1 MAGLITRA
9 QMAKIYALAAELGL
23 DNDLLHELVSAETGR
38 NSIKALT
45 IPEAVLIIDRLQG
58 HGTPKGMATPRQ
70 KRFIENLLKEI
81 GWVVENGMPD
91 ITRLESFLRARFAV
105 DSYQWLTVRKAS
117 EVIEA
122 LKDMRIRTKAS
133 GG

>member
-1 MAGLITRA
+1 MAGTITRA
-9 QMAKIYALAAELGL
+9 QMAKIHVLAAERGL

-38 NSIKALT
+38 SSIKALT
-45 IPEAVLIIDRLQG
+45 IPEAILIIDRLQG
-58 HGTPKGMATPRQ
+58 HGTPKGMASLRQ
-70 KRFIENLLKEI
+70 KRFIESLLKEI
-81 GWVVENGMPD
+81 GWVMENGMPD
-91 ITRLESFLRARFAV
+91 ITRLEGFLRARFSV

-122 LKDMRIRTKAS
+122 LKDMKTRAKAS